1 MSKKDNNRHAYP
13 MANHQPRHK
22 AAERIGKAEARTE
35 FSNGLSLE
43 QKIARLPPEPHSA
56 KERTRLLAAL
66 ATQNAPKE
74 TTTQAEV
81 VYTEVLPEGMTK
93 KQARKYMKGSL

>member
-1 MSKKDNNRHAYP
+1 MNKDNNRKKYP

-22 AAERIGKAEARTE
+22 AAERIGKAQARTE

-43 QKIARLPPEPHSA
+43 QKIARLPPEPYSA
-56 KERTRLLAAL
+56 KERARLLAAL
-66 ATQNAPKE
+66 AKQNTPKQE
-74 TTTQAEV
+74 TTATAETV
-81 VYTEVLPEGMTK
+81 SVEALPEGLTK

>member
-1 MSKKDNNRHAYP
+1 MSKKDNNRQKFP

-22 AAERIGKAEARTE
+22 AAERIGKAQARTE

-43 QKIARLPPEPHSA
+43 QKIARLAPEPHSA
-56 KERTRLLAAL
+56 KERARLLAAL
-66 ATQNAPKE
+66 ATQNTPKE
-74 TTTQAEV
+74 TTTPAETV
-81 VYTEVLPEGMTK
+81 SAESLPEGMTK

>member
-1 MSKKDNNRHAYP
+1 

-22 AAERIGKAEARTE
+22 AADRIGRAQARTE
-35 FSNGLSLE
+35 FSNALSLE

-74 TTTQAEV
+74 ATAPVEATA
-81 VYTEVLPEGMTK
+81 TEALPEGMTK